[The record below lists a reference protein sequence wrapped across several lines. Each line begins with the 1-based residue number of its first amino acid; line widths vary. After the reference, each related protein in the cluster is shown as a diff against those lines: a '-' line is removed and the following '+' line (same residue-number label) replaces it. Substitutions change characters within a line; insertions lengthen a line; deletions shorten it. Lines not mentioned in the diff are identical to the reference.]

1 MTSRASVYAF
11 CLLSCTSVPRD
22 VLECPSALSGC
33 YAWCCPDYARLG
45 RRPRAVS
52 PWCKNIC
59 GGRMRITDIVLTRVH
74 GHYHGP
80 HFPPG
85 NSQITQL
92 ALYPPLSP
100 SPPPD
105 PADAKRPI
113 RGIYVEILTALRPF
127 LLGRDPLAGELLHDQ
142 MLRMHRHGRSGL
154 FVMAISAIDCALW
167 DLKGKAWGLPV
178 YRLLGG
184 PTRAAVP
191 AYASMLGFAVAPD
204 QAAATALDYRAAG
217 YSAQKW
223 FFAYGPGDGEAGT
236 AANLALAQALREAL
250 GLHYPLMFDAFMGW
264 GVAYAREMV
273 S

>member
-1 MTSRASVYAF
+1 MTSRASVFAF
-11 CLLSCTSVPRD
+11 CLLSCTSVPRN
-22 VLECPSALSGC
+22 VLECPSTLSGC

-113 RGIYVEILTALRPF
+113 RGIYVEILTDDGTIGLYGPIEEEQAVVIPTALRPF
-127 LLGRDPLAGELLHDQ
+127 CLGRDP
-142 MLRMHRHGRSGL
+142 
-154 FVMAISAIDCALW
+154 
-167 DLKGKAWGLPV
+167 
-178 YRLLGG
+178 
-184 PTRAAVP
+184 
-191 AYASMLGFAVAPD
+191 
-204 QAAATALDYRAAG
+204 
-217 YSAQKW
+217 
-223 FFAYGPGDGEAGT
+223 
-236 AANLALAQALREAL
+236 
-250 GLHYPLMFDAFMGW
+250 
-264 GVAYAREMV
+264 
-273 S
+273 